1 MKISLNNDAVINISD
16 YVGDIWLTNK
26 LDGQWM
32 YGTLPEKIL
41 PKIEGEKAT
50 FFLSN
55 KYRKYGDVWQI
66 NNGQDNVDID
76 ILSKNII
83 LLNKNPIQFKIIRD
97 QPIQDIK
104 VLRVNDEFI
113 QLSRPLLES
122 EFLIVKRRV
131 NTNYGDAYFS
141 KNWVCP
147 LLANDKSKFKLNISE
162 MIDSLNIIEGDIV
175 DFFIKNSAHEEKL
188 SVNQLPGDWF
198 TDTRSKS
205 KYRIY
210 QTAANALAI
219 YFYSEKSIYINKV
232 TWSKSNLIITLAG
245 DFLAKD
251 ISNLEIS
258 ESTRKSSNSSIRI
271 STPIIGYA
279 DGQDLIINDDLLKSE
294 LSRRKKFGF
303 RILFSYK
310 NSIIKNQFR
319 TKHSESLISDSDFEL
334 HNISGKNFLSLELT
348 RKKKDD
354 AIKIAVLGS
363 SHTRPMFRS
372 DKYFN
377 PNYKNIYEVVYTQF
391 HSSIISLVSD
401 GREYEDMYYKTRN
414 NTVRKYIKTDFEKNF
429 FKELE
434 KSKPDFLLIDIYID
448 VQMGVIY
455 FRDGSVISYNSYQAE
470 SNYVLDHIDDVTKLS
485 TIFTDDGYIEKFS
498 NALKTFKKRIL
509 GIIPENRIIIH
520 SFDMS
525 EDYKDDN
532 NEIQQYSQKKGSI
545 VELNEIAVSMQF
557 LLENTFP
564 KANIL
569 DIRDSPYHGGIDN
582 PIGNMPHH
590 FESGY
595 YAALMN
601 ELNKVI
607 LSVKK

>member
-1 MKISLNNDAVINISD
+1 MKISFKNDEVINISD

-41 PKIEGEKAT
+41 PKIEKEKAS
-50 FFLSN
+50 FFLPN
-55 KYRKYGDVWQI
+55 KYRKYGDIWQI
-66 NNGQDNVDID
+66 NNGQDNIDID
-76 ILSKNII
+76 LLGKNIV
-83 LLNKNPIQFKIIRD
+83 LLNKNPIQFKVIRSM
-97 QPIQDIK
+97 PIQDIK
-104 VLRVNDEFI
+104 VLRANDEFI
-113 QLSRPLLES
+113 QLSRPLLERES
-122 EFLIVKRRV
+122 LIVKRRI

-141 KNWVCP
+141 KTFVCQ
-147 LLANDKSKFKLNISE
+147 LLTNDKSKLKLNISE

-175 DFFIKNSAHEEKL
+175 DFFIKNSVQEKRL

-198 TDTRSKS
+198 TDKRSQS

-210 QTAANALAI
+210 HTAANALAI

-232 TWSKSNLIITLAG
+232 TWSKSKLIITLA
-245 DFLAKD
+245 DNFLAKD

-258 ESTRKSSNSSIRI
+258 ESIRKSSTSSIRM
-271 STPIIGYA
+271 STPIVSYA
-279 DGQDLIINDDLLKSE
+279 DGQDLIIDDDLLKSE

-303 RILFSYK
+303 RIFFSYK

-319 TKHSESLISDSDFEL
+319 TKHSEILISDNDFEL
-334 HNISGKNFLSLELT
+334 QNISGKNFLSLELT
-348 RKKKDD
+348 RKKRDD

-401 GREYEDMYYKTRN
+401 GREYEDKYYKTRN

-429 FKELE
+429 FNEL
-434 KSKPDFLLIDIYID
+434 KQSKPDFLLIDIYID

-485 TIFTDDGYIEKFS
+485 TIFIDDSYIEKFS
-498 NALKTFKKRIL
+498 EALKAFKKRIL
-509 GIIPENRIIIH
+509 SIIPENRIIIH

-525 EDYKDDN
+525 EDYKDAN
-532 NEIQQYSQKKGSI
+532 NEIQQYSQRKGSI
-545 VELNEIAVSMQF
+545 VELNEIAVTMQF
-557 LLENTFP
+557 LLEKAFP

-590 FESGY
+590 FESEY
-595 YAALMN
+595 YTALMN

-607 LSVKK
+607 LGVKK